1 MRTPIQENSGDDV
14 EGVAEVKPVRISIKG
29 RGTAINPQ
37 VRFETIGREAVD
49 DGWSQ
54 AIEHDDEFAAGR
66 IRTEVTFETAKS
78 IITRNQSP
86 DIPFS
91 QSINPYRGCEH
102 GCIYCYARPTQA
114 YLG

>member
-1 MRTPIQENSGDDV
+1 MKTPTRQYTGDDA
-14 EGVAEVKPVRISIKG
+14 EGIAEVKPARISIKG

-37 VRFETIGREAVD
+37 VRFDTIGRETVD
-49 DGWSQ
+49 DGWPQ
-54 AIEHDDEFAAGR
+54 EFEHDDEFAEGK

-78 IITRNQSP
+78 IIARNQSP

-102 GCIYCYARPTQA
+102 DMWNSRECTS
-114 YLG
+114 